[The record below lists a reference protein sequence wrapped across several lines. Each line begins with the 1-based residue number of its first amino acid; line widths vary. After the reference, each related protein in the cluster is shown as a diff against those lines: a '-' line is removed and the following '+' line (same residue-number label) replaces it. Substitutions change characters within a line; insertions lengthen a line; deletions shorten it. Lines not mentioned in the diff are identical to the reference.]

1 MKIFGTLLGLLFL
14 SVLTCTGQ
22 GNSQV
27 AQPTF
32 TLNKLSEE
40 IVFNKPPFRSAHAS
54 TIEQLTP
61 TKFIAASFAG
71 TGEGNKD
78 VCIWTSTF
86 EKGVWSTPRNVANGI
101 INDTLRHPCWNP
113 VLFKEKSGKL
123 FLFYKV
129 GPTPSAWWGM
139 LMTSTDDG
147 KTWSKPEKLPEGIIG
162 PVKNKPVQLANGT
175 ILAPSSLETKEA
187 NWKVHIEKSTDGG
200 KTWQFITI
208 DPKSEF
214 SAIQPSILIHPDN
227 KLQILCRSKNGV
239 LVQAFSE
246 DNRNTWG
253 PLTKTDLPNPSSGTD
268 AVTLKNGMHVL
279 VYNPIARGRNKLNV
293 AISKDGIK
301 WSDAAIL
308 ENQDRGEFSYPA
320 VIQAKDGKIHVTYT
334 YNRRNIKHTVLEMV
348 KTEL

>member
-1 MKIFGTLLGLLFL
+1 
-14 SVLTCTGQ
+14 
-22 GNSQV
+22 
-27 AQPTF
+27 
-32 TLNKLSEE
+32 
-40 IVFNKPPFRSAHAS
+40 
-54 TIEQLTP
+54 
-61 TKFIAASFAG
+61 
-71 TGEGNKD
+71 
-78 VCIWTSTF
+78 
-86 EKGVWSTPRNVANGI
+86 
-101 INDTLRHPCWNP
+101 
-113 VLFKEKSGKL
+113 
-123 FLFYKV
+123 
-129 GPTPSAWWGM
+129 
-139 LMTSTDDG
+139 
-147 KTWSKPEKLPEGIIG
+147 
-162 PVKNKPVQLANGT
+162 
-175 ILAPSSLETKEA
+175 
-187 NWKVHIEKSTDGG
+187 
-200 KTWQFITI
+200 
-208 DPKSEF
+208 
-214 SAIQPSILIHPDN
+214 ILIHPDN

-246 DNRNTWG
+246 DNGNTWG